1 MRTHQMPTLI
11 DCYIVKDH
19 SARSQV
25 FQLTHYAANRF
36 VCQQQRNEIMKQF
49 LTFVKFFFRI
59 LRFSFYLALLTAKFH
74 YSTVFNTLKKK
85 ALALLA
91 LFPNYKPDDN
101 LLSHWLQHYHRR
113 IVVSRSCSRW
123 EGVVPTCYGHQA

>member
-1 MRTHQMPTLI
+1 
-11 DCYIVKDH
+11 
-19 SARSQV
+19 
-25 FQLTHYAANRF
+25 
-36 VCQQQRNEIMKQF
+36 MK
-49 LTFVKFFFRI
+49 
-59 LRFSFYLALLTAKFH
+59 RFSKSVNLFLQNTAFFILFSSLTAKFH
-74 YSTVFNTLKKK
+74 YSTAFNTLKKK
-85 ALALLA
+85 ALAQLA